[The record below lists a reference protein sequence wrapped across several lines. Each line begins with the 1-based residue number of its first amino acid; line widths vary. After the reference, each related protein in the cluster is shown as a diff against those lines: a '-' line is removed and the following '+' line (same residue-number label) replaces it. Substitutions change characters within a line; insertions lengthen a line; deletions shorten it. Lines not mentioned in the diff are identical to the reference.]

1 MNVSRYGQTATLL
14 PDGRVL
20 VVGGCCAGPLAL
32 SSAELYDPT
41 TGKFTL
47 TGSMATG
54 RYHHT
59 ATLLADGRV
68 LIVGGVSDI
77 GPLASAEI
85 YSPATG
91 KFSSAG
97 SMAATRYRHTATRLG
112 DDRVLIVGGLG
123 TDASIAPSAGALD
136 SAELYDPKTGKFSL
150 AGTMVGERKLDST
163 LKAAIC
169 RSQPTLC
176 GRYDQTATAL
186 PNGQVLVAGG
196 AQGLSTAELYDPAKH
211 LFTRTPTDMITG
223 RTQQTA
229 TLLPDGLVL
238 IAGGRIVGLSDQSVA
253 ELYDPKTGKF
263 TPTGSMTEGRDQF
276 TATLLHNGLVL
287 IAGGAPGVA
296 DAELFSPKTGAFTA
310 TGSMLFGRY
319 AQTATLLKDGH
330 VLIAGGTGGPGVG
343 ASAELYAP

>member
-54 RYHHT
+54 RYYHT

-97 SMAATRYRHTATRLG
+97 SMVATRYRHTATRLG

-123 TDASIAPSAGALD
+123 TDPSIAPS
-136 SAELYDPKTGKFSL
+136 
-150 AGTMVGERKLDST
+150 GTSCAD
-163 LKAAIC
+163 
-169 RSQPTLC
+169 RSS
-176 GRYDQTATAL
+176 R
-186 PNGQVLVAGG
+186 
-196 AQGLSTAELYDPAKH
+196 
-211 LFTRTPTDMITG
+211 
-223 RTQQTA
+223 
-229 TLLPDGLVL
+229 
-238 IAGGRIVGLSDQSVA
+238 
-253 ELYDPKTGKF
+253 
-263 TPTGSMTEGRDQF
+263 
-276 TATLLHNGLVL
+276 
-287 IAGGAPGVA
+287 
-296 DAELFSPKTGAFTA
+296 SPRR
-310 TGSMLFGRY
+310 S
-319 AQTATLLKDGH
+319 
-330 VLIAGGTGGPGVG
+330 
-343 ASAELYAP
+343 